1 MLETKLDT
9 RELDGLIK
17 KLEQAPEVFQQA
29 RREAMEQAAPKLLQ
43 AVRGEIGG
51 RGKVQRWQ
59 DSFVGSKGG
68 YAAARPKKDT
78 FTEPT
83 KKEGHKYAVGLV
95 TNAIN
100 SGHRYTGQ
108 SVRGKGR
115 RKTADKFTSGR
126 VAGRYF
132 YEAAQTK
139 AAQVAQEAVQQ
150 VADTLKSH
158 LEG

>member
-29 RREAMEQAAPKLLQ
+29 RRKAMEQAAPKLLQ

-68 YAAARPKKDT
+68 YAAARPKAKTYAEDAKG
-78 FTEPT
+78 
-83 KKEGHKYAVGLV
+83 KKTRYQVGAV

-100 SGHRYTGQ
+100 SGHRYPGQ
-108 SVRGKGR
+108 GVRGRGKR
-115 RKTADKFTSGR
+115 RKTGEYNTGR

-132 YEAAQTK
+132 YEAAQAK
-139 AAQVAQEAVQQ
+139 APQVAQEAVQQ
-150 VADTLKSH
+150 VADALKSH